1 MALSNSIH
9 FPNNLRI
16 IIRDESY
23 KEPIARIAVTLVVFS
38 KRRNDYYLGLPLSD
52 SQGIIEVTKV
62 WVENAIGFLRN
73 LFIMDYS
80 STLEECSPQV
90 LLDVMSNDQ
99 IERAKSA
106 MKLHGAEE
114 GGLDIAYTAR
124 DLENTNNRYYENQ
137 EIYVMLNIAGT
148 QSKIVEIVLKKIS

>member
-16 IIRDESY
+16 IIRDQSY
-23 KEPIARIAVTLVVFS
+23 KEPIARIAVTLVVFA

-52 SQGIIEVTKV
+52 SQGIIEVNKV
-62 WVENAIGFLRN
+62 WIENAIDFLRN
-73 LFIMDYS
+73 TFIMDYS
-80 STLEECSPQV
+80 SNLEECSPQV

-106 MKLHGAEE
+106 MKLHKAEE

-124 DLENTNNRYYENQ
+124 DLENTNNRYYENRK
-137 EIYVMLNIAGT
+137 IYVLLDNTGI
-148 QSKIVEIVLKKIS
+148 QNKIIEIVLKKTS